1 MTWHTSRV
9 ILLRMSPFSRSLM
22 TPKIINYRSPGFYDP
37 ERKSPKTNGIVI
49 AIFCVLLGGAFWY
62 SLNSTLTDMT
72 QRDCNAGIQKACDSL
87 K

>member
-1 MTWHTSRV
+1 
-9 ILLRMSPFSRSLM
+9 M
-22 TPKIINYRSPGFYDP
+22 TPKSINYHSPGFYDP
-37 ERKSPKTNGIVI
+37 EHKSPKTNGIVV

-72 QRDCNAGIQKACDSL
+72 QRDCNAGVQRACDSL

>member
-1 MTWHTSRV
+1 
-9 ILLRMSPFSRSLM
+9 M
-22 TPKIINYRSPGFYDP
+22 TPKSINYRSPGFYDP
-37 ERKSPKTNGIVI
+37 EHKSPKTNGIIV

-72 QRDCNAGIQKACDSL
+72 QRDCNAGVQRACDSL